1 MTAAPSSVVLI
12 SRRRRDREPIRY
24 RLVPGVCLT
33 RRPHS
38 GPYNPWDKNRFVRE
52 ASLST
57 DGFLR
62 ARPWVR
68 ATGIGAVVVLIAA
81 YLVAVSLYASAGL
94 GQPRQVTEGHPAPDG
109 TTVTIDLKDVHSIDG
124 QLIADVTVA
133 PGPGLLDPVSHDLTQ
148 DLSVVVTSAVTP
160 TKHTWSKGML
170 PGVFP
175 VPLNLT
181 GDVTH
186 WPFDDYHSGPITV
199 ELFRGTPP
207 ASQRAPVTFV
217 DRLRGW
223 RVDVPGGSNAND
235 SGPYRVELQRS
246 PSTAAFAA
254 AVVGVLILL
263 AGLALF
269 VAVQTLRGRRKFQ
282 PPMTTWYGTMLFAVV
297 PLRNA
302 LPDSPPIGWWV
313 DVTVV
318 LWVIV
323 VLGISMLIYIYCW
336 WRDLRPDPDKPA

>member
-1 MTAAPSSVVLI
+1 M
-12 SRRRRDREPIRY
+12 
-24 RLVPGVCLT
+24 
-33 RRPHS
+33 
-38 GPYNPWDKNRFVRE
+38 
-52 ASLST
+52 
-57 DGFLR
+57 
-62 ARPWVR
+62 
-68 ATGIGAVVVLIAA
+68 
-81 YLVAVSLYASAGL
+81 
-94 GQPRQVTEGHPAPDG
+94 
-109 TTVTIDLKDVHSIDG
+109 
-124 QLIADVTVA
+124 
-133 PGPGLLDPVSHDLTQ
+133 
-148 DLSVVVTSAVTP
+148 VTSAVTP
-160 TKHTWSKGML
+160 TKRTWSAGTV

-181 GDVTH
+181 GDVTQ

-207 ASQRAPVTFV
+207 SPQRASITFI

-223 RVDVPGGSNAND
+223 QVDVSDVGQGNA
-235 SGPYRVELQRS
+235 GPYRVTLHRS

-254 AVVGVLILL
+254 AIVGVLILL
-263 AGLALF
+263 AGLGLF

-282 PPMTTWYGTMLFAVV
+282 PPMTTWYAAMLFAVV

-323 VLGISMLIYIYCW
+323 ALGISMLIYIYCW
-336 WRDLRPDPDKPA
+336 WRDLRPDP